1 MTVDPSSPEYV
12 YVQVADA
19 IAADIAAG
27 KLPRG
32 ARLPNERDLATS
44 YGIAVG
50 TARRAVEELRQRG
63 LVRTVPAK
71 GTYVQ

>member
-32 ARLPNERDLATS
+32 ARLPNERDLAAT

-50 TARRAVEELRQRG
+50 TARRAVEELRGRG